1 MDWVGPKTKRKK
13 KASYGLTCFFIWA
26 KKFEFGP
33 SQNGQI
39 QVKSTNFNLA
49 CHVIEAQ
56 NNMGGGI

>member
-1 MDWVGPKTKRKK
+1 MDWVGPKKKKEKK

-39 QVKSTNFNLA
+39 QVESTNFNLA
-49 CHVIEAQ
+49 
-56 NNMGGGI
+56 MS

>member
-33 SQNGQI
+33 SQNR
-39 QVKSTNFNLA
+39 
-49 CHVIEAQ
+49 
-56 NNMGGGI
+56 